1 MEKTMNQNV
10 RIRDLTSLCRSGSC
24 SENFLKQLLPILIAT
39 VFLRKNFPVK
49 NKKGLAKFDKKN
61 AKIV

>member
-24 SENFLKQLLPILIAT
+24 SENFLKRLLPILIAT
-39 VFLRKNFPVK
+39 VFLKEKFSS
-49 NKKGLAKFDKKN
+49 KK
-61 AKIV
+61 

>member
-1 MEKTMNQNV
+1 
-10 RIRDLTSLCRSGSC
+10 
-24 SENFLKQLLPILIAT
+24 LLPILIAT

>member
-24 SENFLKQLLPILIAT
+24 SENFLKRLLPILIAT
-39 VFLRKNFPVK
+39 VFL
-49 NKKGLAKFDKKN
+49 G
-61 AKIV
+61 KIFQ

>member
-10 RIRDLTSLCRSGSC
+10 RIRDLTSLC
-24 SENFLKQLLPILIAT
+24 SENFLKRLLPILIAT